1 MDRSHS
7 NKHSHDHISQAY
19 LIRFWRGRPDE
30 PWRALA
36 KQVADGREVYFAGP
50 EELFLF
56 LREQIVAES
65 RRQATE
71 T

>member
-1 MDRSHS
+1 MTKRFTEKSYDAH
-7 NKHSHDHISQAY
+7 AY
-19 LIRFWRGRPDE
+19 LIRFWRGSLDE

-36 KQVADGREVYFAGP
+36 KRVTDGREVCFAGP

-56 LREQIVAES
+56 LREQIVEES